1 MKLLRIG
8 EKGRE
13 KPAALDNNGKIRD
26 ISSHI
31 KDLNPSTL
39 NFETISKIQN
49 IDLSSLPEISSS
61 ERIGAC
67 ITDPG
72 KFVAIGLN
80 YSDHAAETGAAVPT
94 EPIMFMKATSSICG
108 PNDDVE
114 IVSGSKKLD
123 WEVELGIVI
132 GKNAKHISESQ
143 SQEHILGYCLVND
156 VSEREWQ
163 IEKMGQWVKGKSHD
177 TYGPIGPYLVT
188 KDEIK
193 DVNNL
198 NMTLDVNGERMQTGN
213 TNTMIFNVDI
223 IVSYVSKFMSLQAG
237 DIITT
242 GTPPGV
248 GMGKKPQIF
257 LKAGDQMKLSID
269 NLGDEVNSLEGSF
282 DLSTGNDSD
291 LNNNQTVDVGDKDNS
306 AEILEEDPFPVKRP
320 FQKKSPAAP
329 EPEGHMLK
337 KFSPAAPEGHA
348 FKKFLPAAPGGHVQ
362 KIFRLR
368 RLPGISQ
375 IRFFPPF
382 RIFPPFPLASENFP
396 PFPLPPFPNA

>member
-1 MKLLRIG
+1 MKLLRVG

-31 KDLNPSTL
+31 KDLNPSDL

-49 IDLSSLPEISSS
+49 LDLSNLPEISSS
-61 ERIGAC
+61 ERLGAC

-132 GKNAKHISESQ
+132 GKNAKHISENQ

-248 GMGKKPQIF
+248 GMGKKPQVF
-257 LKAGDQMKLSID
+257 LKAGDQMKLSIE
-269 NLGDEVNSLEGSF
+269 NLGEQRSKV
-282 DLSTGNDSD
+282 
-291 LNNNQTVDVGDKDNS
+291 V
-306 AEILEEDPFPVKRP
+306 PV
-320 FQKKSPAAP
+320 
-329 EPEGHMLK
+329 
-337 KFSPAAPEGHA
+337 
-348 FKKFLPAAPGGHVQ
+348 
-362 KIFRLR
+362 
-368 RLPGISQ
+368 
-375 IRFFPPF
+375 
-382 RIFPPFPLASENFP
+382 
-396 PFPLPPFPNA
+396 